1 MALAKVRP
9 CKCLNSILLST
20 NLSTF
25 ARHQGRHKKLAWFS
39 VAVHSIEGKVNY
51 LGTVNL
57 LTDRGGQPIFYMR
70 VGRLMRLATKIVKAA
85 GIVTRNRK
93 FEWTKCASRYKL
105 VNGENVTCHG
115 IFYYLQCGKPNSFSP
130 LRIFANGQAVW
141 LVAASPGSGEF
152 FAGPGKGHG
161 VFPSR

>member
-1 MALAKVRP
+1 MELTIVRP
-9 CKCLNSILLST
+9 CKWLSCFSLLVNQRS
-20 NLSTF
+20 F

-39 VAVHSIEGKVNY
+39 VAVQSIEGKVNY

-93 FEWTKCASRYKL
+93 FESTCWVSGYKL
-105 VNGENVTCHG
+105 VNGEKVSYHD

-130 LRIFANGQAVW
+130 LRIFANGPLVW
-141 LVAASPGSGEF
+141 AESVGGGLDHRSRVLVL
-152 FAGPGKGHG
+152 
-161 VFPSR
+161 